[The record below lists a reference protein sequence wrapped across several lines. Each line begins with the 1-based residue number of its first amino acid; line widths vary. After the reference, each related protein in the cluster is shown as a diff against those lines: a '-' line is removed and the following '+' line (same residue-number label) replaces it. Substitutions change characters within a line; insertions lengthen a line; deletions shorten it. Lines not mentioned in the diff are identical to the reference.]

1 MFKAWTQAWR
11 GWFTRYWAG
20 PLQSRLLLPQIRAQL
35 ENSLPQKIHKITV
48 HPAFQGVQV
57 QLKILNFKSH
67 PCWEYKFH
75 AKLKYRKRGGK
86 RFAGMV
92 WSRKEDKETKEKKNF
107 FWLHCAACGIKPAPP
122 ALGAWS
128 LNYCMRQVPKV
139 KFLFYSLFGSLHSQ
153 VPST

>member
-1 MFKAWTQAWR
+1 MNSGVEGLIHKILSRSSPKPSPAAPNQST
-11 GWFTRYWAG
+11 TREQ
-20 PLQSRLLLPQIRAQL
+20 PP
-35 ENSLPQKIHKITV
+35 PKIHKITV

-57 QLKILNFKSH
+57 QLKILNFKSR

-86 RFAGMV
+86 RFAGVV
-92 WSRKEDKETKEKKNF
+92 WSRKEDKETKEKKIF

-128 LNYCMRQVPKV
+128 LNYWIRQVPQV